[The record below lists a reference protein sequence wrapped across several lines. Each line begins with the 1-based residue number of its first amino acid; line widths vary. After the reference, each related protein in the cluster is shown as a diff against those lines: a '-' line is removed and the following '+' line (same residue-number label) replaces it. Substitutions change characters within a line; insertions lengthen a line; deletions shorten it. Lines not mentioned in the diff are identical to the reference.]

1 MENLW
6 LYHPMAHLLDVY
18 KRQGISCKKKGIM
31 YDAGSYPYI
40 AIKISHLPK
49 NHNKNWFALS
59 YNVMSDPEFWVF
71 GESDA
76 QIMDGNIYVFSI
88 CLLYTSRC
96 V

>member
-1 MENLW
+1 
-6 LYHPMAHLLDVY
+6 
-18 KRQGISCKKKGIM
+18 M

-59 YNVMSDPEFWVF
+59 YNVMSAPEFLGVWRV
-71 GESDA
+71 GRSNNGWE
-76 QIMDGNIYVFSI
+76 YI
-88 CLLYTSRC
+88 C